1 MRNDT
6 SAKWKII
13 SIILGIVA
21 VTGIGFAGLMAYKA
35 TAHSEES
42 AQLAAELEKYH
53 SITGT
58 STPDELAGK
67 VVAYD
72 IDFTSLY
79 AKIDESLP
87 ENHKSFANVADIK
100 TSQDGKYVVV
110 NMLNYN
116 AALDAKT
123 RYNLDTNLESA
134 TYYYKGIDQ
143 TEWQAS
149 SFNSQDNLLCSEISQ
164 TELNIFKG
172 LVFGGDNRELS
183 CLDNNGTQITVSQYL
198 KN

>member
-13 SIILGIVA
+13 SIILGIIA
-21 VTGIGFAGLMAYKA
+21 VTGIGFAGLMTYKA

-42 AQLAAELEKYH
+42 AKLAAELEKYH

-58 STPDELAGK
+58 STPDELTGK
-67 VVAYD
+67 VIAYD
-72 IDFTSLY
+72 IDFSSLY

-116 AALDAKT
+116 AELDAKT

-143 TEWQAS
+143 TEWQHKLYA
-149 SFNSQDNLLCSEISQ
+149 DA
-164 TELNIFKG
+164 KG
-172 LVFGGDNRELS
+172 WQRCAWDGF
-183 CLDNNGTQITVSQYL
+183 
-198 KN
+198 